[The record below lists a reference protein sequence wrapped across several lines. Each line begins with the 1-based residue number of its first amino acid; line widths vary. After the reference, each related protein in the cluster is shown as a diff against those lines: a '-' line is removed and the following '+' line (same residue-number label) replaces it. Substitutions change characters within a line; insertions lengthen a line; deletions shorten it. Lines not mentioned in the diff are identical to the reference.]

1 MKEQTMLSLV
11 QLIIDGTILGC
22 TYAMCAI
29 GMVLIFKAT
38 DVINIAQ
45 GELMMMAAFFA
56 YTFQVISGWAFLFS
70 LFAAIILTI
79 LLSLAVERL
88 VLRPLMKAP
97 VWTSIMATVAVM
109 IILQAGARVTWG
121 PEVYH
126 LPPFFVSATLHV
138 GGIHLTRLDLAIVG
152 ISVIYMLLLYL
163 FFKFTMTGK
172 AMRAI
177 QMDKEAA
184 SFMGISVKRV
194 FSYVWALNGI
204 LMGTVGI
211 LLAPKLGVHSTMGLL
226 MLKGFVVAVIGGF
239 TSFVGSV
246 IGGILLGVIETLAGV
261 YVSTAMKDIVSFVI
275 LILVLIV
282 RPTGLF
288 AESMIKRV

>member
-1 MKEQTMLSLV
+1 MLALL

-22 TYAMCAI
+22 TYAVCAI

-38 DVINIAQ
+38 DVVNIAQ

-56 YTFQVISGWAFLFS
+56 YTFQVMLGWPFFVS
-70 LFAAIILTI
+70 LVAAICSTI
-79 LLSLAVERL
+79 LLSLVVERV

-97 VWTSIMATVAVM
+97 VWTSIMATVALMV
-109 IILQAGARVTWG
+109 ILQAGARVTWG

-126 LPPFFVSATLHV
+126 LPPFFGSATIRL
-138 GGIHLTRLDLAIVG
+138 GGINLTALDMAILS

-184 SFMGISVKRV
+184 SFMGISVKRA
-194 FSYVWALNGI
+194 FSYVWVLNGI

-211 LLAPKLGVHSTMGLL
+211 LLAPRLGVHSTMGLL

-239 TSFVGSV
+239 TSFAGSV

-261 YVSTAMKDIVSFVI
+261 YISSAMKDIVSFVI

-288 AESMIKRV
+288 AESMTKRV

>member
-1 MKEQTMLSLV
+1 MLAVV
-11 QLIIDGTILGC
+11 QLIIDGIILGC
-22 TYAMCAI
+22 TYSMCAI

-38 DVINIAQ
+38 DVVNIAQ
-45 GELMMMAAFFA
+45 GELMMIAAFLA
-56 YTFQVISGWAFLFS
+56 YTFQVMSGWPFFVS
-70 LFAAIILTI
+70 LFAALLLTI
-79 LLSLAVERL
+79 LLNLAVERI

-97 VWTSIMATVAVM
+97 VWSSIMATVALM
-109 IILQAGARVTWG
+109 IILQAAARVTWG
-121 PEVYH
+121 PEVFH
-126 LPPFFVSATLHV
+126 LPPFFGSATMHV
-138 GGIHLTRLDLAIVG
+138 GGINLTALDIGIVS
-152 ISVIYMLLLYL
+152 ISVIYMFLLYL
-163 FFKFTMTGK
+163 FFRFTMTGK

-194 FSYVWALNGI
+194 FSYTWALNGI
-204 LMGTVGI
+204 LMGTVGV

-275 LILVLIV
+275 LILVLVV

-288 AESMIKRV
+288 AESMMKRV